1 MIDSL
6 FKDKLSS
13 FWARKIISWKKITDL
28 AGELT
33 IFFFFCKCVFYMIPA
48 PTQQKAGQGEFI
60 SAATQKPQSISI
72 CLLHPPGNPGLYS
85 TKKSTKKVLH
95 KLIGSICLTDGKLS
109 CYSKLL
115 CQTIYE
121 KKLSNWRWD

>member
-33 IFFFFCKCVFYMIPA
+33 ILLRFFFHKLLFYMIPA
-48 PTQQKAGQGEFI
+48 PIQQKAGQEEFI
-60 SAATQKPQSISI
+60 SAVTQKP
-72 CLLHPPGNPGLYS
+72 
-85 TKKSTKKVLH
+85 
-95 KLIGSICLTDGKLS
+95 
-109 CYSKLL
+109 
-115 CQTIYE
+115 
-121 KKLSNWRWD
+121 

>member
-33 IFFFFCKCVFYMIPA
+33 ILLVFFHKLLFYMIPA
-48 PTQQKAGQGEFI
+48 PIQQKAGQEEFI
-60 SAATQKPQSISI
+60 SAVTQKP
-72 CLLHPPGNPGLYS
+72 
-85 TKKSTKKVLH
+85 
-95 KLIGSICLTDGKLS
+95 
-109 CYSKLL
+109 
-115 CQTIYE
+115 
-121 KKLSNWRWD
+121 